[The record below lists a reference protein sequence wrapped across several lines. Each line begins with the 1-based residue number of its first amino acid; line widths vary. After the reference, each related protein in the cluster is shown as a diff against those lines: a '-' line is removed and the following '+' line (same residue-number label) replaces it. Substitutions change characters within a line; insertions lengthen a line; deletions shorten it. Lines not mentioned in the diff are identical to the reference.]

1 MGIVVLIFV
10 SEKKS
15 TDICEQK
22 VFFAKS
28 TKMYA
33 VLRRNLRD
41 LRIIASQVQRLQA
54 RNPQTTQTLVRTYM
68 QGKGSRAEINNIW
81 IQGMTGKSLKHH
93 YALIPLFVIMAIGMA
108 FVAAFCGRLAIYS
121 PDTNWTRDD
130 YDNVAGYYAGKKHI
144 FFNPYNI
151 DFEKW
156 AKERPDYKAA
166 EAEE

>member
-1 MGIVVLIFV
+1 MGIVVLIIL
-10 SEKKS
+10 SEKKYFQ
-15 TDICEQK
+15 TFVNKK
-22 VFFAKS
+22 VFAKS

-54 RNPQTTQTLVRTYM
+54 RTPQSLVRTYM

-81 IQGMTGKSLKHH
+81 IQGMTAKSMKHH

-108 FVAAFCGRLAIYS
+108 FVAAFCARLAIYS
-121 PDTNWTRDD
+121 PDTNWSRDD
-130 YDNVAGYYAGKKHI
+130 YDNVAGYYGGKRHI

-151 DFEKW
+151 DFEKF
-156 AKERPDYKAA
+156 ARERPNYKD
-166 EAEE
+166 AEE

>member
-10 SEKKS
+10 SEIKKNLQ
-15 TDICEQK
+15 TFENK
-22 VFFAKS
+22 KFFAKS

-93 YALIPLFVIMAIGMA
+93 YALIPLFVIMAVGMA
-108 FVAAFCGRLAIYS
+108 FVTAFIGRLAIY
-121 PDTNWTRDD
+121 
-130 YDNVAGYYAGKKHI
+130 
-144 FFNPYNI
+144 
-151 DFEKW
+151 
-156 AKERPDYKAA
+156 
-166 EAEE
+166 

>member
-1 MGIVVLIFV
+1 MGFLCQK
-10 SEKKS
+10 KKS

-22 VFFAKS
+22 VFLPKS

-93 YALIPLFVIMAIGMA
+93 YALIPLFVIMAVGMA
-108 FVAAFCGRLAIYS
+108 FVTAFIGRLAIYS

-156 AKERPDYKAA
+156 AKERPNYKEA

>member
-1 MGIVVLIFV
+1 MGIVVLILLYNKIF
-10 SEKKS
+10 S
-15 TDICEQK
+15 DICEQK
-22 VFFAKS
+22 VFAKG

-54 RNPQTTQTLVRTYM
+54 RNPQTTQSLVRTYM

-121 PDTNWTRDD
+121 PDTNWTRND
-130 YDNVAGYYAGKKHI
+130 YDNVAGYYGGKRHI

-151 DFEKW
+151 DFEKY
-156 AKERPDYKAA
+156 ARERPNYKD
-166 EAEE
+166 AEE

>member
-1 MGIVVLIFV
+1 MGIVVLIVV
-10 SEKKS
+10 SEKNIQTFVNK
-15 TDICEQK
+15 K
-22 VFFAKS
+22 FFAKL

-93 YALIPLFVIMAIGMA
+93 YALILMGQNITRP
-108 FVAAFCGRLAIYS
+108 RLS
-121 PDTNWTRDD
+121 LDGDE
-130 YDNVAGYYAGKKHI
+130 VMEAGDEDG
-144 FFNPYNI
+144 
-151 DFEKW
+151 W
-156 AKERPDYKAA
+156 
-166 EAEE
+166 